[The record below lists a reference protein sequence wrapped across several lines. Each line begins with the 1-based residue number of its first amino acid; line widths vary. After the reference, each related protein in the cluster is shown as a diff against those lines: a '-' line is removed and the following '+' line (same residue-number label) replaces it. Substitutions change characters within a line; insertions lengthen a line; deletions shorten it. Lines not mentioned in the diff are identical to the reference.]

1 MPKRPKPQIPK
12 APKPM
17 TEEERLKIIAN
28 VCMTL
33 RKRADYFLNSEPENL
48 TIEDFDKVAEE
59 LEILA
64 RDVDSLLDQPE
75 DE

>member
-1 MPKRPKPQIPK
+1 MPKRPKPQIPE

-48 TIEDFDKVAEE
+48 SIDDFDKVAEE

-75 DE
+75 NE